1 MQPERFHTSSG
12 VSFLPCGAEMAT
24 AWLQKRLAALES
36 FQEGEDVLEPTLKSP
51 KREDPYCGYEVA
63 DTLREFVSKGLLT
76 DIDLSGTTPEEEI
89 GDVGVAN
96 LTTVL
101 LGKAQHIQGL
111 SLRRVGLGAAGFRE
125 ARTVAGICGVRS
137 QAAGD
142 NTAGVDGLRGNFCEA
157 LDDARCLKVLEL
169 RGCGLRDQGLE
180 PLCDVLERFDEALRP
195 VVSVQQLS
203 LSTNHLTA
211 AAARRM
217 ARMLATNLKL
227 EELDISDNE
236 LREEGGEHLAGGL
249 NANKGRLQRLN
260 ISHNLLR
267 VAGARPLLER
277 FMTTDSRLR
286 MQIRRLPGT
295 KHGFVLDGMVVTG
308 LEFMGWVEQH
318 NNRNRSEA
326 VFAGDRIVEVSGKT
340 TPEDML
346 LELTVG
352 EVLDVTLL
360 RDGVCMK
367 HLDICY
373 NLLGKKG
380 TQELHTLA
388 GITRQGNMIGN
399 QLRFDGGTRI
409 TLLNAY

>member
-1 MQPERFHTSSG
+1 
-12 VSFLPCGAEMAT
+12 MAT

-101 LGKAQHIQGL
+101 LGKVANLTRL

-125 ARTVAGICGVRS
+125 VGRLLRQCPTLEVLDLS
-137 QAAGD
+137 Y

-169 RGCGLRDQGLE
+169 RGCGLRDEGLE

-277 FMTTDSRLR
+277 FMTTDSSLR

-409 TLLNAY
+409 ALLNAY